1 MHKIAYLCAS
11 FMSRKHLFISL
22 FAFVL
27 IAVFSCNSGRKV
39 YYSDGGISKI
49 RESDDSISKFR
60 LAFRKMGRVF
70 KKKDGNEKEKHAM
83 TVGKFNKLVKYG
95 TLDEKYDAAIKYF
108 EKEDYSKAI
117 TLFEELMSVYRGT
130 ARGEEVHYYY
140 AYCNY
145 NLEDY
150 LVAGYQFRNY
160 VRNFPT
166 GKHAEE
172 CAYMNAYCFY
182 LNSPEYSL
190 DQIDTKLAIKE
201 FQSFVN
207 RYPKSEKIE
216 KCNQLVDEL
225 RAKLERKS
233 YENAMLYYNMS
244 DYKAAVTSF
253 IIHNKDFPGGLHEE
267 EFNYLTVKAY
277 YLLALNSIESKKQE
291 RFRSSV
297 DSYIKF
303 ADSFPKS
310 VYLKD
315 AELVYKSALKS
326 LEKYNKS
333 TS

>member
-1 MHKIAYLCAS
+1 MHKNTYLCLS
-11 FMSRKHLFISL
+11 FMTRKTLFISL
-22 FAFVL
+22 LAFAML
-27 IAVFSCNSGRKV
+27 AVFSCNNERKI
-39 YYSDGGISKI
+39 YYSDGGTQKVK
-49 RESDDSISKFR
+49 ESDDSIGKVR
-60 LAFRKMGRVF
+60 LAFRKMGRAF
-70 KKKDGNEKEKHAM
+70 KKDKDGDQKEKHAF
-83 TVGKFNKLVKYG
+83 TVGKYNKIVKYG
-95 TLDEKYDAAIKYF
+95 TLDEKYEAALKYF
-108 EKEDYSKAI
+108 DKEDYTKAL
-117 TLFEELMSVYRGT
+117 TLFEELMAVYRGT

-207 RYPKSEKIE
+207 RYPTSDKIE
-216 KCNQLVDEL
+216 KCNQLIDEL

-233 YENAMLYYNMS
+233 YEMAMLYYNMS
-244 DYKAAVTSF
+244 DYKAAVTCF
-253 IIHNKDFPGGLHEE
+253 AIHNKDFPGGKHEE
-267 EFNYLTVKAY
+267 QLNYLTVKAY
-277 YLLALNSIESKKQE
+277 YLLALNSVESKKQE

-303 ADSFPKS
+303 ADTFPKS
-310 VYLKD
+310 PYLKD
-315 AELVYKSALKS
+315 AELVYKRALKG
-326 LEKYNKS
+326 LEKYNK

>member
-1 MHKIAYLCAS
+1 MTKKHFYIS
-11 FMSRKHLFISL
+11 F
-22 FAFVL
+22 FAFAM
-27 IAVFSCNSGRKV
+27 IAIFSCNTERKI
-39 YYSDGGISKI
+39 YYSDGGTGKVQ
-49 RESDDSISKFR
+49 ESDDSISKFR

-70 KKKDGNEKEKHAM
+70 TKKDKDGKEKHSM
-83 TVGKFNKLVKYG
+83 TVGKYNKIVKFG
-95 TLDEKYDAAIKYF
+95 TLDEKYAAAIQYF

-117 TLFEELMSVYRGT
+117 TLFEELMAVYRGT
-130 ARGEEVHYYY
+130 ARGEEVSYYY

-207 RYPKSEKIE
+207 RYPQSDKIP
-216 KCNQLVDEL
+216 KCNELIDQL

-233 YENAMLYYNMS
+233 YENAMLYYNMG
-244 DYKAAVTSF
+244 DYRAAITSF
-253 IIHNKDFPGGLHEE
+253 ANHNKDFPGGLHEE
-267 EFNYLTVKAY
+267 HFNYLTIKAY
-277 YLLALNSIESKKQE
+277 YLYALNSIESKKQE
-291 RFRSSV
+291 RFKSSV
-297 DSYIKF
+297 DSYVKF
-303 ADSFPKS
+303 AELFPKS
-310 VYLKD
+310 VYIKD
-315 AELVYKSALKS
+315 AELVYRSAQRN